1 MNGLLARSQNPGP
14 FFFDGETR
22 TQDLTDMRGRV
33 RGWPSDPIGPCA
45 RVCSNVC
52 RAHASRAAAS
62 QSGSSIFGDTKL
74 PTSTSS
80 SLATLTDRSTDPPDY
95 PRSIAQ
101 DVGQICVHKVPEG
114 GPLPVLPDGRAQR
127 CDEVRA

>member
-14 FFFDGETR
+14 FFSDGETR

-33 RGWPSDPIGPCA
+33 RGWSSDPVGPCA

-74 PTSTSS
+74 PNFDVVVSRN
-80 SLATLTDRSTDPPDY
+80 TDRPIDRPRPIIPDQSPKMSAKY
-95 PRSIAQ
+95 AFTKSL
-101 DVGQICVHKVPEG
+101 K
-114 GPLPVLPDGRAQR
+114 
-127 CDEVRA
+127 EVRFLFCQTGEHSAATR